1 MIWFSLLCSQI
12 IGYITFTL
20 WVTFRQLLTG
30 TKRFGKQGTH
40 HVKVQSS
47 SLLSD
52 TQKWLLGL
60 MSDRSSVWEVH
71 CSRDGSRGLLQT
83 TFASQVDHVRR
94 LFSVC
99 PWCCRAA
106 ILGLLVFFLELCIF
120 SMVFL
125 FWILELPI
133 MPFSPTLS
141 LQFHLVSLHGSILCR
156 LFQLL
161 PLGQQISQKSELG
174 LHKYCCV
181 HAGSWITDS
190 WTTARRVT
198 GTTGYSGKLLTFSSE
213 EPSLSLSDHVAAREQ
228 RAETHT

>member
-1 MIWFSLLCSQI
+1 MIARINEWPIQCL
-12 IGYITFTL
+12 
-20 WVTFRQLLTG
+20 
-30 TKRFGKQGTH
+30 
-40 HVKVQSS
+40 
-47 SLLSD
+47 
-52 TQKWLLGL
+52 
-60 MSDRSSVWEVH
+60 RSSQLQRWLQRTAPNNICQPGRSCEEAFLCLSLVLQSCH
-71 CSRDGSRGLLQT
+71 LRSPCFLLRT
-83 TFASQVDHVRR
+83 VY
-94 LFSVC
+94 
-99 PWCCRAA
+99 
-106 ILGLLVFFLELCIF
+106 F

-133 MPFSPTLS
+133 TPFSPTLS

-181 HAGSWITDS
+181 HAGSWIIDS